1 MQSKHKRLP
10 YVNTSLID
18 KYSLKKNKE
27 HKSHL
32 EKTEN

>member
-1 MQSKHKRLP
+1 MQSKYKRVP

-27 HKSHL
+27 HKFHL
-32 EKTEN
+32 KKTEN